1 MFYCI
6 SHPPDALEF
15 HLHVGR
21 EHRTR
26 NVTDPDLG
34 GEALLSMEH
43 KHFELI
49 WLWKKKKNQHRRC
62 QKASKSSIQ
71 IDTQKMYKRLSARFP
86 STSPQERRAPWH
98 HVTKSEL
105 WPPANL
111 QQVDTE
117 AEEQHA
123 WICRLSR
130 GDLPPG
136 RVLRTTPAS
145 SMFCFVF
152 SVLFKN
158 S

>member
-6 SHPPDALEF
+6 SHPPAALEF
-15 HLHVGR
+15 HLHVRR

-26 NVTDPDLG
+26 NVTDPDLQG
-34 GEALLSMEH
+34 GSPFHGAQT
-43 KHFELI
+43 
-49 WLWKKKKNQHRRC
+49 LWAYLVVKKKNQHRRC

-71 IDTQKMYKRLSARFP
+71 IDIQKKYKRLSARFP
-86 STSPQERRAPWH
+86 STSTQERRAPWH

-145 SMFCFVF
+145 SMFYFVF